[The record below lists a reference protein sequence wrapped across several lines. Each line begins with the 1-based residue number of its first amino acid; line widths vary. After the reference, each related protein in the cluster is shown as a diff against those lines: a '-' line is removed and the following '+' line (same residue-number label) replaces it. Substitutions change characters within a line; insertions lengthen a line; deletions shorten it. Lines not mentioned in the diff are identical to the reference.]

1 MSIPCQVAPCRR
13 RKFPGGRLLWLAAMV
28 GALLTAAGPARAEG
42 DARAGVR
49 VFRACAACHSLEP
62 GRHMT
67 GPSLAGIWGR
77 EAASIE
83 GFTRYSPALAES
95 DLTWTAETLD
105 AWLADPAALVPGNR
119 MIFRGVADAR
129 ARADLIALLKSVGP
143 EGPGAPA
150 AAEERVLRAGE
161 LPDLKTV
168 GPERQVTAIS
178 YCGDTYRVTTADGES
193 QPYWEFN
200 LRFKT
205 DSTDTGPPK
214 GTPVLLPASMMGD
227 RAFVIF
233 ADPEEI
239 SALIEPKC

>member
-1 MSIPCQVAPCRR
+1 MRR
-13 RKFPGGRLLWLAAMV
+13 RSFRPIPALCLAAIIGV
-28 GALLTAAGPARAEG
+28 LSAAAGPAAAQG
-42 DARAGVR
+42 NAKAGAR

-77 EAASIE
+77 KAATIE

-95 DLTWTAETLD
+95 DLRWTAETLD

-119 MIFRGVADAR
+119 MTFQGLADDR
-129 ARADLIALLKSVGP
+129 ARADLIALLETVGP
-143 EGPGAPA
+143 DGPAGRTT
-150 AAEERVLRAGE
+150 EEAKLLRAPE
-161 LPDLKTV
+161 PLDLKAL

-178 YCGDTYRVTTADGES
+178 HCGDSYRVTTADGKS
-193 QPYWEFN
+193 SPFWEFN

-205 DSTDTGPPK
+205 DSSGKGPPK
-214 GTPVLLPASMMGD
+214 GRPVLLSANMMGD

-233 ADPEEI
+233 ADPKEI